1 MIELDRYWENPR
13 WLARGRVS
21 ARAYSIPFPA
31 GDVRKLDVLQRA
43 SSDCYRS
50 LNGGWRQRVYPNWG
64 AIPGDFIYP
73 GGSTGAWAV
82 AMVPSGIPCICT
94 DSTAPFCIDP
104 PYIPWETPVAAY
116 VRDFE
121 LPKSWEV
128 DKAIYLVLEG
138 VRSCCFLWVNGSLV
152 GYSQGSG
159 LPSEF
164 EITPW
169 LQSGKNRIAMA
180 VFAWCD
186 GSYLE
191 RYDTPWGL
199 VRDIYVLA
207 RDKGHVRDV
216 WVQAEKKI
224 GEAQFFCKVIADGAG
239 NVEAVLLDQDGY
251 IIDSKAEDVEP
262 ERPCEIRLHV
272 PSLRLWSPK
281 DPYTYQIQIRKGKE
295 ILPYTVGIREP
306 FDEKQWEWGILQ
318 QENSRTI
325 EDLWKMVSAVKRQD
339 RSAIFL
345 KGTADPRLVELC
357 SRIGLYVVE
366 SADIQIPEECRE
378 IADDPVWREAFLE
391 RMTRMVERDKNQVCI
406 IGWGASADTELDGK
420 ANIKAMEEWVKR
432 RDAERSWQPSGSARL
447 EKLYMIGESQVS
459 WHRCQ
464 GALRQKL
471 DIWKTEGIVYIEGE
485 ELSYTFH
492 LGRGAPMQLQY
503 LGMDMIQRFPEL
515 VMWEK
520 GGEPVQGWNVHEVQ
534 IYDERPEKLHFMTK
548 YSLGTP
554 GCRPVETGQ
563 AKWTFQPD
571 GGLVLWVSPQ
581 IYRQER
587 EVALCLVVPHWME
600 WLDCEYCGSVDS
612 GHPCQVA
619 AGSETW
625 IPNVQWASATNIVG
639 FGLYIES
646 DMAMSVRLQDF
657 QTEEGVER
665 RLYLCPAR
673 TEGKDGSFHLHIQP
687 IIKDDGGVCYE
698 AGRCH

>member
-13 WLARGRVS
+13 WLARGRVP
-21 ARAYSIPFPA
+21 AGAYSIPFPA

-50 LNGGWRQRVYPNWG
+50 LSGGWRQRVYPNWG
-64 AIPGDFIYP
+64 ALPGDFISP
-73 GGSTGAWAV
+73 GGSTSAWAV
-82 AMVPSGIPCICT
+82 AMVPSGIPCIGA
-94 DSTAPFCIDP
+94 DSTVPFCIDP
-104 PYIPWETPVAAY
+104 PYIPWDTPVAAY

-121 LPKSWEV
+121 LPKSWAE
-128 DKAIYLVLEG
+128 DREIHFVLEG

-164 EITPW
+164 VITPW
-169 LQSGKNRIAMA
+169 LGSGKNRIAVA

-191 RYDTPWGL
+191 SYGAPWGL
-199 VRDIYVLA
+199 VRDVYVLA
-207 RDKGHVRDV
+207 RHKGHVRDV
-216 WVQAEKKI
+216 WIRAEKGM
-224 GEAQFFCKVIADGAG
+224 GEAQFLCEVTADGEG
-239 NVEAVLLDQDGY
+239 SVEAVLLDQDGS
-251 IIDSKAEDVEP
+251 IVDSQSEYVEAES
-262 ERPCEIRLHV
+262 PCEIRLHV
-272 PSLRLWSPK
+272 PSPRLWSPR

-295 ILPYTVGIREP
+295 ALPYTVGIREP
-306 FDEKQWEWGILQ
+306 FDKKQWEWGILQ
-318 QENSRTI
+318 PENSRTI
-325 EDLWKMVSAVKRQD
+325 EELWRLLSALKRQN

-406 IGWGASADTELDGK
+406 IGWGAGADTELDGK
-420 ANIKAMEEWVKR
+420 ANIKAMEEWVER
-432 RDAERSWQPSGSARL
+432 RDAERSWQPSERTRL
-447 EKLYMIGESQVS
+447 EESNGIEKTPVG
-459 WHRCQ
+459 WHRCRE
-464 GALRQKL
+464 ALRQKL
-471 DIWKTEGIVYIEGE
+471 NIWKTEGIVYIEGE
-485 ELSYTFH
+485 EILYTFH

-503 LGMDMIQRFPEL
+503 QGMNMMQRFPEM

-520 GGEPVQGWNVHEVQ
+520 DGKPVQGWNVHEVQ

-571 GGLVLWVSPQ
+571 GGLYLWISPQ
-581 IYRQER
+581 LCRQES
-587 EVALCLVVPHWME
+587 EVALCLTVPQWME
-600 WLDCEYCGSVDS
+600 RLDVEYCGSAGPGHS
-612 GHPCQVA
+612 GQV
-619 AGSETW
+619 GDEMGIWLS
-625 IPNVQWASATNIVG
+625 NVQWASVTNIAG
-639 FGLYIES
+639 LGLYFES
-646 DMAMSVRLQDF
+646 DRAMSVRLQDF
-657 QTEEGVER
+657 QTEDGVER

-673 TEGKDGSFHLHIQP
+673 TKGKDCHLHIQP
-687 IIKDDGGVCYE
+687 ILKDDGGVCYE
-698 AGRCH
+698 AGGCH